1 MSNIHNRP
9 PKFRRFTKE
18 PITAS
23 TDVLSVDDNIKK
35 GILKDTL
42 GDIPQYYQDIKFD
55 YRFYDDV
62 VGAKLHNELRSSKIN
77 LSGKLK
83 SHNPLTH
90 NYLNDGQTLPRNY
103 SLRKYV
109 TKVLNQGNLGA
120 CVAHSAVQ
128 AINIIMQTERN
139 KLTVAKIDAPIIP
152 ASRGWLS
159 SWWYRTP
166 QIAPNLSAK
175 LSTNLREFREGFYGS
190 RLFVY
195 DSARIEDGTSLLD
208 DAGCTNLSACL
219 GLTSWKVCDEII
231 WPYDESKFS
240 IKPPTSAYD
249 DAQKHTLFTYS
260 IVEQDFT
267 ALCRAI
273 ASDHPVMFGIQV
285 HSSMIRSGLNGGRGI
300 VPMPRSDDSL
310 MGGHS
315 LLAVEYDLDQQTI
328 GFVNHW
334 GQWGDDG
341 FGTIPSAYLE
351 DSSLSGDFCAI
362 EAFQ

>member
-1 MSNIHNRP
+1 MSDIYNRP
-9 PKFRRFTKE
+9 PKFTRFTKE
-18 PITAS
+18 AIKKTP
-23 TDVLSVDDNIKK
+23 DVLPINDNI
-35 GILKDTL
+35 IEDNLQHHL
-42 GDIPQYYQDIKFD
+42 SDIPQYYRDIKFD

-62 VGAKLHNELRSSKIN
+62 VGGRLHHELRSSRTK
-77 LSGKLK
+77 LSSKLK

-90 NYLNDGQTLPRNY
+90 NYLNNRETLPRSY

-120 CVAHSAVQ
+120 CVAHSAIQ
-128 AINIIMQTERN
+128 AINIIMQSERK
-139 KLTVAKIDAPIIP
+139 KLTLAKIETPVTPI
-152 ASRGWLS
+152 SRGWLS

-166 QIAPNLSAK
+166 PIVTNLSAK
-175 LSTNLREFREGFYGS
+175 LPTNLEEFREGFYGS

-219 GLTSWKVCDEII
+219 GLTSWKVCDEVI
-231 WPYDESKFS
+231 WPYEESNFS
-240 IKPPTSAYD
+240 IKPPTSAYV
-249 DAQKHTLFTYS
+249 DAKQHTLFTYS
-260 IVEQDFT
+260 IVDQNFM

-285 HSSMIRSGLNGGRGI
+285 HTSMIRSGLNGGLGV
-300 VPMPRSDDSL
+300 VPMPHSNDSL

-315 LLAVEYDLDQQTI
+315 LLAVEYDLDRRTI

-334 GQWGDDG
+334 GAWGDGG